1 MRQRSGGSQRRRV
14 CHSYKPVQEWTV
26 LLHPSLCQVM
36 LDFFSLTEV
45 ADALATRGPCPGVMN
60 LVPVSTRKN
69 VYVHPHHLS
78 MNESAKYGAV
88 GKFPSNVAIRAHF
101 SSIVQRGYEAEREAL
116 EIKFPVELAGSGKQ
130 LPLFSVEYIDGHAKA
145 VMVHAVFAL
154 LDHLASRS
162 IYCRCLLN

>member
-1 MRQRSGGSQRRRV
+1 
-14 CHSYKPVQEWTV
+14 
-26 LLHPSLCQVM
+26 M